1 MAKPKPRT
9 GDRHV
14 GTAKTI
20 RFTDD
25 EAAVLEA
32 IKAKAG
38 GTYAEAIAAAGRAY
52 LGAFQSTPPRGRRR
66 TADYLF
72 VIAWANAPRPRT
84 AKQAT
89 S

>member
-52 LGAFQSTPPRGRRR
+52 LGA
-66 TADYLF
+66 
-72 VIAWANAPRPRT
+72 NAPTNAELIMLLEARLPKDSVKLARGV
-84 AKQAT
+84 KV
-89 S
+89 SG

>member
-1 MAKPKPRT
+1 MSKAKPRT
-9 GDRHV
+9 GDRHT

-25 EAAVLEA
+25 EAALLEA

-52 LGAFQSTPPRGRRR
+52 LGQNDLTQTEVLRWIREH
-66 TADYLF
+66 TA
-72 VIAWANAPRPRT
+72 
-84 AKQAT
+84 
-89 S
+89 